1 MQVFNFPQYSDEWW
15 AVRSLKMTASHA
27 QAIGSQG
34 KGLDTYVTE
43 IVAEH
48 FSKAEK
54 ESYSNKNMDNGLER
68 EPEAALIYQAETLS
82 NVQEVG
88 FVVHSD
94 YVGCSPDRLVNDDGL
109 LEIKCPS
116 DKVYFQLLVTG
127 KIESKYI
134 WQIQMQM
141 LCTGRKWCDFFA
153 YNPNFEKHFWMERVY
168 PDPAKFEKLQGGFE
182 IGEQMIRDLQIKYL
196 AVA

>member
-1 MQVFNFPQYSDEWW
+1 MQVHNFPQYSDEWW
-15 AVRSLKMTASHA
+15 VVRSLKMTASHA

-54 ESYSNKNMDNGLER
+54 DSYSNYHMQHGLDT
-68 EPEAALIYQAETLS
+68 EPEAAMVYQAETLS
-82 NVQEVG
+82 DVQEVG
-88 FVVHSD
+88 FITYND

-109 LEIKCPS
+109 LEIKCLS
-116 DKVYFQLLVTG
+116 DKVYFQLLITG

-134 WQIQMQM
+134 WQMQMQM
-141 LCTGRKWCDFFA
+141 LCTGREWCDFFA
-153 YNPNFEKHFWMERVY
+153 YNPNFEKHFWMERIC
-168 PDPAKFEKLQGGFE
+168 PDPEYINKLYGGFE
-182 IGEQMIRDLQIKYL
+182 KGEKMIRELQEKYL
-196 AVA
+196 AAT